1 MEFTKEKTN
10 IAKDLAICLMLFNHL
25 YAFPER
31 LLHRNYYVPFIPFFD
46 AELYVGR
53 FGNICVSMFIFLSG
67 YGMFL
72 GYSRSNKSPIC
83 YSLEKLKDF
92 YLIYWMYFLI
102 FIPIGIIFFKNVT
115 FWNSHEVRYSTEWFT
130 IAENFVGW
138 SAKYNGEWWFVRMF
152 VLLLIFV
159 SPLYLSLSKQKIGL
173 LSFISPG
180 IFVFYLLSKQ
190 DYSSPFSFTFW
201 QISFATGIICAK
213 FNFFSSRFIQYFEKL
228 RGLWVLFGI
237 VVCFELKLR
246 FGAKIEFLLV
256 PFFIYFVIRAVASL
270 RLSNLFAYIGMY
282 SFPIWLVHSF
292 FCYYYFQDII
302 YYPRWSPL
310 IFILL
315 MSVSLL
321 SAVSINYLQSRL
333 ALVKFK
339 FRPTTND

>member
-10 IAKDLAICLMLFNHL
+10 IAKGLAIFLMLFNHL

-31 LLHRNYYVPFIPFFD
+31 LLHGNYYIPFIPFFET
-46 AELYVGR
+46 ELYVGR
-53 FGNICVSMFIFLSG
+53 FGNICVSMFLFLSG

-72 GYSRSNKSPIC
+72 GYSRSNKSPIR
-83 YSLEKLKDF
+83 YSLKKLKEF
-92 YLIYWMYFLI
+92 YLTYWTYFLI

-115 FWNSHEVRYSTEWFT
+115 LWNSNEVRYSTEWFT
-130 IAENFVGW
+130 ITENFVGW

-159 SPLYLSLSKQKIGL
+159 SPLYLSLSKQKISL
-173 LSFISPG
+173 LFFISLG
-180 IFVFYLLSKQ
+180 TFVFYLISKNN
-190 DYSSPFSFTFW
+190 YSSPFSFAFW

-213 FNFFSSRFIQYFEKL
+213 SNFFSSRFIQYLEKL
-228 RGLWVLFGI
+228 RGFSVLFGI
-237 VVCFELKLR
+237 FVCFVLQLR

-256 PFFIYFVIRAVASL
+256 PFFIYFAVRAVASL

-282 SFPIWLVHSF
+282 SFQIWLVHSF

-302 YYPRWSPL
+302 YSPRWSPL

-315 MSVSLL
+315 MSVSLF

-333 ALVKFK
+333 IALVKFK
-339 FRPTTND
+339 W